1 MTLKRL
7 LTFSFALLGSIVL
20 TSSLSFA
27 SATLTIVNVDGP
39 NEGFNDRTPAKPVG
53 QNNGKTI
60 GEQRLKAFQF
70 AADIWGATLD
80 SSVEIR
86 IQASFDALSCTASS
100 AVLGSAGAIQIV
112 SDFPGAAF
120 AATWYPVALANKRA
134 GVDLI
139 PGAAGTSADD
149 IRARFNSNLGQPNCL
164 AGVGWYYGF
173 DSKHGNNIDLVT
185 VLLHEFGHGL
195 GFASFVDESKGT
207 EIRNQ
212 TDVYS
217 RHLFDVSANTTWDL
231 MSVSQRKASA
241 INPRHV
247 VWTGGNVA
255 AAVPTVLTGSTP
267 LMSVNTPPSPPSIA
281 GNYEVGTATFGPALS
296 AAGTP
301 GNVVLAKDAADSAGP
316 SNTDACS
323 PITINPG
330 EVAGNIA
337 LVDRGSCTFV
347 TKAKNVQNAG
357 AIGMIV
363 ADNVQSSPPS
373 GMSGSDPSITIP
385 SVRITLADG
394 NTIKSA
400 LAGGTVNVTL
410 KVDTSLRAG
419 TAGAD
424 IPEHRAMVWSPDPVQ
439 PGSSISHWDV
449 IAFPNQLMEPSIND
463 DLTHSVDVPEDLT
476 FRLLQDIGW

>member
-53 QNNGKTI
+53 QNNGKTV

-80 SSVEIR
+80 SNVEIR

-120 AATWYPVALANKRA
+120 AATWYPIALANKRA

-173 DSKHGNNIDLVT
+173 DGKHGGNIDLVT

-207 EIRNQ
+207 QIRNQ

-217 RHLFDVSANTTWDL
+217 RHLFDVTAHTTWDL
-231 MSVSQRKASA
+231 MTVSERKASA

-255 AAVPTVLTGSTP
+255 AAVPIVLTGSTP
-267 LMSVNTPPSPPSIA
+267 LMHVNSPDTID
-281 GNYEVGTATFGPALS
+281 GDYDVGTATFGSAL
-296 AAGTP
+296 ADPGTT
-301 GNVVLAKDAADSAGP
+301 GNVVLARDPADAAGP
-316 SNTDACS
+316 SSTDACS
-323 PITINPG
+323 TISNG
-330 EVAGNIA
+330 DALKDQIA

-357 AIGMIV
+357 AKGMIV

-410 KVDTSLRAG
+410 KVDPSLRAG

-424 IPEHRAMVWSPDPVQ
+424 PQHRAMVWSPDPVQ